1 MVLEARNQTW
11 KNTRIIWNINRFGNL
26 VHLAYNPKVE
36 GSNPLTSISLL
47 FLDKI
52 NYNS

>member
-36 GSNPLTSISLL
+36 GSNPSPVTNFFHLIST
-47 FLDKI
+47 
-52 NYNS
+52 